1 MIATALLLATSI
13 LTSTEFVSFVGPNG
27 WEFQGKIHLP
37 ETKTGPA
44 ILMIGGGIAN
54 DLNWTTPGSL
64 LIGDEEKQITISGK
78 SHEDATSL
86 ADALVSNDC
95 VVMHYSTVSKDDPKC
110 DLYPYELGLTNPQ
123 SLMELA
129 RAAYKTFIQHS
140 DVQNRP
146 LAILG
151 FSMGAQRAVL
161 LAKEN
166 TDIASIVL
174 LSGAQMSA
182 TSKDDR
188 GGNVHRKASEL
199 LSDPSVDVYD
209 FDNDGVVRL
218 WEISGVLAINARNQ
232 LGKMELPTQ
241 DSSGMPFGEPIL
253 DVLEKPTLALY
264 GSLDEYQSCHAVILS
279 HKLSMRKWLDIRVIP
294 NVGHQLGSEKEGK
307 IGPISASVCIA
318 IAKWL
323 KSQ

>member
-1 MIATALLLATSI
+1 MLL
-13 LTSTEFVSFVGPNG
+13 
-27 WEFQGKIHLP
+27 
-37 ETKTGPA
+37 
-44 ILMIGGGIAN
+44 GG
-54 DLNWTTPGSL
+54 
-64 LIGDEEKQITISGK
+64 EEKQITISGK
-78 SHEDATSL
+78 SHNDAISL

-110 DLYPYELGLTNPQ
+110 ELYPYELGLANPQ

-129 RAAYKTFIQHS
+129 RAAYKTFSQHPE
-140 DVQNRP
+140 VQNRP
-146 LAILG
+146 LAVLG

-166 TDIASIVL
+166 SNIASIVL

-188 GGNVHRKASEL
+188 GGNVHREASKSISE
-199 LSDPSVDVYD
+199 PSVDVYD
-209 FDNDGVVRL
+209 FDDDGVVHL

-241 DSSGMPFGEPIL
+241 DNSGMPFAEPIL
-253 DVLEKPTLALY
+253 DVLKKPTLALY

-279 HKLSMRKWLDIRVIP
+279 DKLSMRTWLDIRVIP
-294 NVGHQLGSEKEGK
+294 NVGHQLGSEEDGK
-307 IGPISASVCIA
+307 IGPISASISKT
-318 IAKWL
+318 ISQWL
-323 KSQ
+323 LAQ